1 MRMAEIIKLPF
12 VPPSPNKTLREHW
25 SVRSKR
31 RNQYQLIIRSQM
43 NQWKFDK
50 AEPKQPFHL
59 EIETIRKR
67 KLDHDNLYGSMK
79 SLIDA
84 LCNELFIW
92 DDDTVHLTSLKVNQK
107 TFRETGEKEEYT
119 LVRRTG

>member
-1 MRMAEIIKLPF
+1 MAEIIKLPF

-43 NQWKFDK
+43 NKWNFDK
-50 AEPKQPFHL
+50 AEPKQPFQL
-59 EIETIRKR
+59 EIESIRKR
-67 KLDHDNLYGSMK
+67 RLDTDNLYGSMK

-92 DDDTVHLTSLKVNQK
+92 DDDTIHLTKLKVTQQTCK
-107 TFRETGEKEEYT
+107 ETGEREEYT
-119 LVRRTG
+119 LIRRTG

>member
-1 MRMAEIIKLPF
+1 MSTTESIEKVLQKYRDLGIYTE
-12 VPPSPNKTLREHW
+12 E
-25 SVRSKR
+25 
-31 RNQYQLIIRSQM
+31 Q
-43 NQWKFDK
+43 
-50 AEPKQPFHL
+50 
-59 EIETIRKR
+59 IETIRKR

-92 DDDTVHLTSLKVNQK
+92 DDDNIHLTKLKITQQTCKEV
-107 TFRETGEKEEYT
+107 GEKEEYT

>member
-43 NQWKFDK
+43 NKWNFDK
-50 AEPKQPFHL
+50 AEPKQPFQL
-59 EIETIRKR
+59 EIESIRKR
-67 KLDHDNLYGSMK
+67 RLDTDNLYGSMK

-92 DDDTVHLTSLKVNQK
+92 DDDTIHLTKLKVTQQTCK
-107 TFRETGEKEEYT
+107 ETGEREEYT
-119 LVRRTG
+119 LIRRTG

>member
-12 VPPSPNKTLREHW
+12 VPPSPNITLREHW

-31 RNQYQLIIRSQM
+31 RNQYQLIVRSEM
-43 NQWKFDK
+43 NKWKFDK
-50 AEPKQPFHL
+50 AEPKQPFNL
-59 EIETIRKR
+59 EIETIRRR

-92 DDDTVHLTSLKVNQK
+92 DDDTIHLTSLKVNQK
-107 TFRETGEKEEYT
+107 TCKEVGEREEYT

>member
-1 MRMAEIIKLPF
+1 MIMAEIIKLPF

-31 RNQYQLIIRSQM
+31 RDKYQLIIRSQM
-43 NQWKFDK
+43 NKWKLDK
-50 AEPKQPFHL
+50 AEPKQPFQL
-59 EIETIRKR
+59 EIESIRKR
-67 KLDHDNLYGSMK
+67 RLDTDNLYGSMK

-92 DDDTVHLTSLKVNQK
+92 DDDTIHLTKLKVTQQTCK
-107 TFRETGEKEEYT
+107 EVGEREEYT

>member
-1 MRMAEIIKLPF
+1 MAEIIKLPF

-31 RNQYQLIIRSQM
+31 RDKYQLIIRSQM
-43 NQWKFDK
+43 NKWKLDK
-50 AEPKQPFHL
+50 AEPKQPFQL
-59 EIETIRKR
+59 EIESIRKR
-67 KLDHDNLYGSMK
+67 RLDTDNLYGSMK

-92 DDDTVHLTSLKVNQK
+92 DDDTIHLTKLKVTQQTCK
-107 TFRETGEKEEYT
+107 EVGEREEYT

>member
-12 VPPSPNKTLREHW
+12 VPPSPNQTLREHW

-31 RNQYQLIIRSQM
+31 RNQYQLIVRSEM
-43 NQWKFDK
+43 NKWKFDK
-50 AEPKQPFHL
+50 AEPKQPFNL

-67 KLDHDNLYGSMK
+67 RLDIDNLYGSMK

-92 DDDTVHLTSLKVNQK
+92 DDDTVHLTKLKVTQQTCK
-107 TFRETGEKEEYT
+107 ETGEKEEYT
-119 LVRRTG
+119 LIRRTG

>member
-1 MRMAEIIKLPF
+1 MAEIIKLPF

-43 NQWKFDK
+43 NKWNFDK
-50 AEPKQPFHL
+50 AEPKQPFQL
-59 EIETIRKR
+59 EIESIRKR
-67 KLDHDNLYGSMK
+67 RLDTDNLYGSMK

-92 DDDTVHLTSLKVNQK
+92 DDDTIHLTKLKVTQQTCK
-107 TFRETGEKEEYT
+107 EVGEREEYT